1 MKNCANGIVYYICFM
16 KQLLNKPFYFFILLV
31 LLLSLPLCTL
41 PINLFQGV
49 VVYGSGAAA
58 VKVEAPLSL
67 SYFFGLGYSEEDM
80 VGVTDFYLNAR
91 GYLLAAC
98 FLIGVPALVTYRIK
112 LRQK

>member
-1 MKNCANGIVYYICFM
+1 MRLSNPLFLFLI
-16 KQLLNKPFYFFILLV
+16 ILL
-31 LLLSLPLCTL
+31 LLALPLCTL

-58 VKVEAPLSL
+58 VKVDAPLSL

-98 FLIGVPALVTYRIK
+98 FLIGVPALVTYRIR
-112 LRQK
+112 LRK